1 MFLSNGDGYVGELLE
16 LHQGCQGPFR
26 GSRRKVGFLS
36 RRHSGEGPHLT
47 LRGKSPGCS
56 RVVAGNLGFLSSY
69 DGDLRYT
76 FLLPQENQFSM
87 LVGKGISLFLFCQC
101 QGLGPHLELRPETQG
116 AAPVLTRIS
125 GFLWSFHMG
134 VRPHLVWRLASPL
147 SSRAVKVVS
156 DFLSS

>member
-1 MFLSNGDGYVGELLE
+1 MFLPSGDRYLGGLPK
-16 LHQGCQGPFR
+16 LHKRCQIHFCVSR
-26 GSRRKVGFLS
+26 GNLVFLY
-36 RRHSGEGPHLT
+36 RHCSGKGPHLT

-101 QGLGPHLELRPETQG
+101 QGLGPHLELRSEPQG
-116 AAPVLTRIS
+116 SSPGLAWIL
-125 GFLWSFHMG
+125 GFLWSFNKAVSPRLM
-134 VRPHLVWRLASPL
+134 WRHASLL
-147 SSRAVKVVS
+147 S
-156 DFLSS
+156 FELSK

>member
-1 MFLSNGDGYVGELLE
+1 MGPSVFCSSGNGYVGQLLE
-16 LHQGCQGPFR
+16 LPQGCQGPFR
-26 GSRRKVGFLS
+26 CSRENVGFLS

-101 QGLGPHLELRPETQG
+101 QGLGPHLELRSEPQG
-116 AAPVLTRIS
+116 SSPGLAWIL
-125 GFLWSFHMG
+125 GFLWSFNKAVSPRLM
-134 VRPHLVWRLASPL
+134 WRHASLL
-147 SSRAVKVVS
+147 S
-156 DFLSS
+156 FELSK